1 MIPTVFW
8 FPFHSND
15 GTQGET
21 DKAIR
26 SYSRAVEMAPE
37 LAAPRVNLGAQLLQS
52 GRLPEAEVVRS
63 ATAVHTIL
71 RRMSGGRC
79 LW

>member
-71 RRMSGGRC
+71 
-79 LW
+79 